1 MVSILEVST
10 YSMSFLY
17 VAILLLLATT
27 IMYSINPLNKGIL
40 TVCFIMASVLTG
52 RSLLGLFYMRL
63 KVGFENGM
71 FEAGMVLR
79 QFMIMIEPFSP
90 YLIYLGLLMTISL
103 AGYAIYCSWPRRR
116 YVIPSR
122 LVQGDQYYMPEKAMP
137 NSKFEHTKVLPPFQA
152 MIMAST
158 DGKIYHNMGQCFW
171 IEEGILTAAHV
182 IEGFDFLN
190 IYRDEEHNIDV
201 KPEVFQIGDGD
212 YAICRE
218 PSMITQKVGLAKAK
232 LSRIAIEEDAG
243 LSVNITAMDKRTIG
257 FLSRHPQ
264 FGYVSY
270 NGSTTKG
277 FSGAPYYFGRTV
289 FGMHLGSDSKNMGYD
304 GAFLRSEL
312 RPSKVIKR
320 QTGIRTE
327 DSADWLFEQTQRY
340 DDFEYTRSP
349 FNPDEYKIRVGG
361 MYHIVDEDVLYAV
374 IQKGKGRKAKA
385 ETIEYLEESLRE
397 EKEKVRYLKEALRR
411 GEITKSSQEQ
421 HDKLAK
427 ETNPELAMTRGL
439 LAEFGRTSLYK
450 EEPVKSEPIP
460 VERPE
465 VEPAENVGYK
475 VEDLPLAPR
484 DAMTFKDSGN
494 LIRAP
499 AVPAGAHG
507 LVYHPEVARNPSSQI
522 CEPMVC
528 TCQRPSVNYHME
540 SRKSTPVPQNE
551 ASARTVRN
559 KNRRLQR
566 QQRKKTLEQYEQL
579 YGPIPHGGATLHPH
593 PTQPHGLIRNSTNP

>member
-1 MVSILEVST
+1 MVSILEFSS

-27 IMYSINPLNKGIL
+27 VMYSINPLNKGIL
-40 TVCFIMASVLTG
+40 TVCFVMVSVLAG
-52 RSLLGLFYMRL
+52 RSMLGLCHSWLKIRFDNGLLG
-63 KVGFENGM
+63 
-71 FEAGMVLR
+71 ASMVLR
-79 QFMIMIEPFSP
+79 RFLIMVEPICP
-90 YLIYLGLLMTISL
+90 YLIYLGLLMTLSL
-103 AGYAIYCSWPRRR
+103 VFYMIYCLWPRRK

-137 NSKFEHTKVLPPFQA
+137 NSNFEHTKVLPPFQA
-152 MIMAST
+152 MVMASM
-158 DGKIYHNMGQCFW
+158 DGQTYHNVGQCFW

-190 IYRDEEHNIDV
+190 IYRDAEHNIDV

-218 PSMITQKVGLAKAK
+218 PSLITQKVGLAKAK
-232 LSRIAIEEDAG
+232 LSRIATEEDAG

-327 DSADWLFEQTQRY
+327 DSADWLFEQTQKY

-374 IQKGKGRKAKA
+374 IQKGKGRKAKT

-397 EKEKVRYLKEALRR
+397 QKEKVRY
-411 GEITKSSQEQ
+411 
-421 HDKLAK
+421 
-427 ETNPELAMTRGL
+427 
-439 LAEFGRTSLYK
+439 
-450 EEPVKSEPIP
+450 
-460 VERPE
+460 
-465 VEPAENVGYK
+465 
-475 VEDLPLAPR
+475 
-484 DAMTFKDSGN
+484 
-494 LIRAP
+494 
-499 AVPAGAHG
+499 
-507 LVYHPEVARNPSSQI
+507 
-522 CEPMVC
+522 
-528 TCQRPSVNYHME
+528 
-540 SRKSTPVPQNE
+540 
-551 ASARTVRN
+551 
-559 KNRRLQR
+559 
-566 QQRKKTLEQYEQL
+566 
-579 YGPIPHGGATLHPH
+579 
-593 PTQPHGLIRNSTNP
+593 